1 MEKLLTLR
9 QTAEILNVS
18 TRTLLRWIEA
28 GKIRAVRLPSGRIR
42 IPQTEIERILRG
54 AREARRAAIYA
65 RVSGSDQKQDL
76 ERQIEKLRE
85 YCRAKGYEVVAE
97 LKDIGSGLKADRK
110 GLQKLFGLVAE
121 KKIDI
126 VVITYKDRLT
136 RFGFEYLEW
145 WFSENGVR
153 IEVVMGE
160 EPKDA
165 YQELVEDLIAIVT
178 SFAGRLYGMR
188 SRKKKNFIRE
198 FRELIDRYGGAEK

>member
-18 TRTLLRWIEA
+18 TRTLLRWIEN

-54 AREARRAAIYA
+54 AKEARRAAIYA
-65 RVSGSDQKQDL
+65 RVSGADQREDL

-97 LKDIGSGLKADRK
+97 LKDVGSGLKADRK
-110 GLQKLFGLVAE
+110 GLQKLFRLVAE
-121 KKIDI
+121 KKID
-126 VVITYKDRLT
+126 VVAITYKDRLT
-136 RFGFEYLEW
+136 RFGYQYLEW
-145 WFSENGVR
+145 WFMENGMR
-153 IEVVMGE
+153 IEVALGE

-165 YQELVEDLIAIVT
+165 YQELMEDLIAIIT
-178 SFAGRLYGMR
+178 SFAGRLYGIR
-188 SRKKKNFIRE
+188 SRKKKNFIEE
-198 FRELIDRYGGAEK
+198 FRALLNKYGAGR